1 MAENKSILSGILIE
15 EESEFSIDDLC
26 RACSVKT
33 ETISLLVEEGIIEPL
48 PGEAET
54 WHFSAVSLQR
64 VRTAIRL
71 QNDLGLNIAGAALA
85 IDLLDKITTLR
96 TRLEVLGEEPD
107 E

>member
-1 MAENKSILSGILIE
+1 MVQDKSIVNGILLE
-15 EESEFSIDDLC
+15 EETEFSLDDLC

-48 PGEAET
+48 SEDTET

-71 QNDLGLNIAGAALA
+71 QNDLGLNTAGAALA
-85 IDLLDKITTLR
+85 LDLLDKITTLR
-96 TRLEVLGEEPD
+96 TRLEVLGED
-107 E
+107 LDK